1 MAVGRPVMGLDRQ
14 PNNFTC
20 GPYALKHALTM
31 LGVLAE
37 PQKVSRLAKT
47 HWWSGTDEVR
57 LARAARAYHCDM
69 PLLRKLNERDARK
82 TMVRSLTRGEPV
94 LTCVDE
100 WQHWIVVVHHE
111 KGRFVAIDSREMPV
125 VVVMTWKELAKR
137 WVYVDTEGEDEAAG
151 SEIYDMFPVRPR
163 ARRKLRARF
172 SVARARMLR
181 RPENRD
187 VSLCWDQYLG
197 DLLAVCRPRSPHHVQ
212 PLTLG
217 EFLRRH
223 QKLVV
228 ERVTYWHGAVER
240 AEVNRVLRNLR
251 FVADTYGMVI
261 PAAGTRRAFTDIIAL
276 LTLWAAGRRAVDPM
290 YMVAKRSRK

>member
-1 MAVGRPVMGLDRQ
+1 MGLDRQ

-37 PQKVSRLAKT
+37 PQQVSRLAKA
-47 HWWSGTDEVR
+47 HWWSGTDEIR
-57 LARAARAYHCDM
+57 LARAARAYRCDM
-69 PLLRKLNERDARK
+69 PLVRKLDNASARK
-82 TMVRSLTRGEPV
+82 AMVRALASGQPV

-100 WQHWIVVVHHE
+100 WEHWIVVVHHE

-125 VVVMTWKELAKR
+125 VVVMTWKELARR
-137 WVYVDTEGEDEAAG
+137 WVYIDVDGEDEAPG
-151 SEIYDMFPVRPR
+151 TEIYDMFPVKPR
-163 ARRKLRARF
+163 AHRQPRARF

-197 DLLAVCRPRSPHHVQ
+197 DLLAVCRPRSPHHVE

-228 ERVTYWHGAVER
+228 ERVTYWHGGVER
-240 AEVNRVLRNLR
+240 EEVQRVLRNLR

-261 PAAGTRRAFTDIIAL
+261 PATGTRRAFTDIIAL
-276 LTLWAAGRRAVDPM
+276 VTLWAAGRRAVDPL
-290 YMVAKRSRK
+290 YMVVKKRRK

>member
-1 MAVGRPVMGLDRQ
+1 MGLDRQ

-31 LGVLAE
+31 LGMLAE
-37 PQKVSRLAKT
+37 PQQVSRLAKA
-47 HWWSGTDEVR
+47 HWWSGTDEIR

-69 PLLRKLNERDARK
+69 PLVRKLDNASARK
-82 TMVRSLTRGEPV
+82 AMVRALASGQPV

-100 WQHWIVVVHHE
+100 WEHWIVIVHHS

-125 VVVMTWKELAKR
+125 VVVMSWKELARR
-137 WVYVDTEGEDEAAG
+137 WVYIDVDGEDEAEG
-151 SEIYDMFPVRPR
+151 TEIYDMFPIKPR
-163 ARRKLRARF
+163 THRQIRARF

-187 VSLCWDQYLG
+187 VSSCWDQYLG
-197 DLLAVCRPRSPHHVQ
+197 DLLAVCRPRSPHHIE

-217 EFLRRH
+217 EFLRRN
-223 QKLVV
+223 QKLMV
-228 ERVTYWHGAVER
+228 ERVTYWHGAVDR
-240 AEVNRVLRNLR
+240 VDVQRVLRNLR

-261 PAAGTRRAFTDIIAL
+261 PAAGTRRAFADIIAI
-276 LTLWAAGRRAVDPM
+276 LTLWAAGRRSVDPL
-290 YMVAKRSRK
+290 YMMAKKRRK